1 MSIGEKLIK
10 SLEIKTLWTIKLG
23 GFSIPVTETVVI
35 SWAAMAIL
43 IIAAFLATRK
53 LKEIPSGVQVITE
66 SLVDFLNTFSREQ
79 FGKQAAFFGP
89 YVGTLFLYLLTVNI
103 IPAFTP
109 QAAFGREALFEL
121 KPPARDI
128 NVPAALALVSILMV
142 IFSGLIIRGPKG
154 WLKTFFHP
162 VPAMLPFNILE
173 YVIKPVTLCLR
184 LFGNILGAFIIMTL
198 VNLALENA
206 IGFSAGISIIPSLYF
221 DFLDGF
227 IQALVF
233 TFLTTL
239 YISEAVQTE
248 SH

>member
-1 MSIGEKLIK
+1 MSIGEKLIE
-10 SLEIKTLWTIKLG
+10 SLQINTIFTIRAG
-23 GFSIPVTETVVI
+23 GFVIPITETVVL
-35 SWAAMAIL
+35 SWVVMVVL
-43 IIAAFLATRK
+43 IVGAFIATRRFR
-53 LKEIPSGVQVITE
+53 PVPRGVQAIVE
-66 SLVDFLNTFSREQ
+66 AGVDFLNNFSREQ
-79 FGKQAAFFGP
+79 FGKYARIFGP
-89 YVGTLFLYLLTVNI
+89 FIGTLFLYLLTANI

-109 QAAFGREALFEL
+109 AMALGHEAPFEI

-128 NVPAALALVSILMV
+128 NVPAALALVSILLV
-142 IFSGLIIRGPKG
+142 FFSGIIVRGPAG
-154 WLKTFFHP
+154 WLKTLFHP

-206 IGFSAGISIIPSLYF
+206 LGFSSGISVFPSLYF

-239 YISEAVQTE
+239 YIAEAVKTHE
-248 SH
+248 D